1 MSSYTS
7 NSINILIPFGVLLM
21 PGLDMT
27 FVILK
32 RLYMKKSPFFPDRS
46 HLHHVI
52 LNTGMSHKNTV
63 YTIQSI
69 TTIIIV
75 FTMIK
80 LEINF
85 LLILLAVITLA
96 FIILYVELF
105 NIFEKMKKKY
115 FKKS

>member
-1 MSSYTS
+1 
-7 NSINILIPFGVLLM
+7 
-21 PGLDMT
+21 
-27 FVILK
+27 
-32 RLYMKKSPFFPDRS
+32 
-46 HLHHVI
+46 
-52 LNTGMSHKNTV
+52 MSHKNTV

-105 NIFEKMKKKY
+105 NIFEKMKKKIY
-115 FKKS
+115 